1 MFYNVLF
8 NSLYIFY
15 KISKYKNAISV
26 KINSFTLY
34 YHYQNISLL
43 IYNSIALFIHKKRG
57 FHRNPLL
64 IFGLTTICIEEV
76 NSNFWE
82 HSVSQYVFVSDTIVT
97 FGS

>member
-43 IYNSIALFIHKKRG
+43 IYNSIALFIHKK
-57 FHRNPLL
+57 
-64 IFGLTTICIEEV
+64 ED
-76 NSNFWE
+76 S
-82 HSVSQYVFVSDTIVT
+82 
-97 FGS
+97 

>member
-43 IYNSIALFIHKKRG
+43 IYNSGYRTKRVG
-57 FHRNPLL
+57 TL
-64 IFGLTTICIEEV
+64 IPIIER
-76 NSNFWE
+76 
-82 HSVSQYVFVSDTIVT
+82 
-97 FGS
+97 

>member
-34 YHYQNISLL
+34 YRVIGQ
-43 IYNSIALFIHKKRG
+43 KVCVT
-57 FHRNPLL
+57 NPNKLENL
-64 IFGLTTICIEEV
+64 
-76 NSNFWE
+76 
-82 HSVSQYVFVSDTIVT
+82 
-97 FGS
+97 

>member
-43 IYNSIALFIHKKRG
+43 IYNSRVIGQKVCVT
-57 FHRNPLL
+57 NPNKLENL
-64 IFGLTTICIEEV
+64 
-76 NSNFWE
+76 
-82 HSVSQYVFVSDTIVT
+82 
-97 FGS
+97 

>member
-43 IYNSIALFIHKKRG
+43 IYNSIAKIA
-57 FHRNPLL
+57 
-64 IFGLTTICIEEV
+64 IT
-76 NSNFWE
+76 S
-82 HSVSQYVFVSDTIVT
+82 
-97 FGS
+97 